1 MKKKFKYFKKNLKS
15 KKRKAI
21 LGPYAQGVIYNSENG
36 IIAAPIE
43 DIGIGRSL
51 GFKGSWDLEEIN
63 ILSEY
68 LSSEDIVYVVGTHV
82 GTLLVPIAKQVKEVV
97 GYEANEN
104 TYWYMEM
111 NLCMNRLKNVQL
123 FNYAVGD
130 TEKTVTFYQN
140 TVNSGGSKI
149 APKTDNI
156 MYNHDNP
163 DKVDVQMIA
172 LDEHI
177 STKNLPSPTAMLMDI
192 EGAEYYALQGMPK
205 TLANLRFLYIEY
217 VPHHL
222 KNVSSITNSQ
232 FLELIAPH
240 FTKANFVRSKKV
252 IEFDGN
258 AKKVLSFLDELTANN
273 QADDILFSKS

>member
-1 MKKKFKYFKKNLKS
+1 MNKAFKYFKKNKKS

-21 LGPYAQGVIYNSENG
+21 LGPHAQGVIYNTENG
-36 IIAAPIE
+36 IIALPIE
-43 DIGIGRSL
+43 DIGIGKSL
-51 GFKGSWDLEEIN
+51 GFNGNWDMEEIN

-68 LSSEDIVYVVGTHV
+68 ISKDDVVYVIGTHV
-82 GTLLVPIAKQVKEVV
+82 GTLLIPMAKQVKEVI

-104 TYWYMEM
+104 TFWYMEM

-130 TEKTVTFYQN
+130 TNKMVTFYQN

-149 APKTDNI
+149 APQKDNI

-163 DKVDVQMIA
+163 DKVEVQMIA

-177 STKNLPSPTAMLMDI
+177 TQQNLSQPNAMLMDI
-192 EGAEYYALQGMPK
+192 EGAEYYALKGMPN
-205 TLANLRFLYIEY
+205 TLSKLKFLYIEY

-222 KNVSSITNSQ
+222 KNVSNISNEQ
-232 FLELIAPH
+232 FLEGITPH
-240 FTKANFVRSKKV
+240 FTKANFVRNKKV
-252 IEFDGN
+252 ITYNSDSSE
-258 AKKVLSFLDELTANN
+258 VLNYLNNLTAANET
-273 QADDILFSKS
+273 DDILFSK